1 MTDKELLSAISYMLD
16 EKLDKKL
23 DEKLEPINVRLEKIE
38 QTQEN
43 VNGRL
48 EKIEQTQENVNCQL
62 ENVKCRLEKIELM
75 QENDILPRLQNI
87 ETCYTDTYRRYSK
100 GIEQLETLQSDVDI
114 LKKVVSE
121 HSKRI
126 PQLA

>member
-1 MTDKELLSAISYMLD
+1 MTDKELLSAISDMLD
-16 EKLDKKL
+16 DKLDKRL
-23 DEKLEPINVRLEKIE
+23 DEKLEPINC
-38 QTQEN
+38 
-43 VNGRL
+43 RL

-62 ENVKCRLEKIELM
+62 ENVKCRLERIELI